1 MTDSAG
7 KIVDSSILTAEARAA
22 LEGVR
27 ALAAHLVVVLH
38 DPDTDDATHERVCR
52 ILIDMGASAV
62 VPLVEAICVDPK
74 RGRDDAAAIL
84 CEIGEAAVEPVIG
97 CLDHRDP
104 EVRATAAF
112 LFTGLHDA
120 LGRAHRPLMRLL
132 DDPDELVRQSAAYAL
147 GALECRSAVPKL
159 IALATRPLQ
168 MPSREVSSEA
178 WAEAYPYDSC
188 AAVDALGQLGDLR
201 AVRPLIFLV
210 ESQGPDGPMYDE
222 TVRALG
228 LLGDVRAAHI
238 VHSAFEDGRSEGA
251 FAEALAAMQGRAA
264 LDDLL
269 ELAGSEEPH
278 VRRAVATDLV
288 RLGSPAAAEAV
299 AALLVDGDEGVRS
312 TAREA
317 LAWTVDEET
326 AEEIIAGL
334 EDRSPEVRA
343 WTTRLLPLTC
353 AWSD

>member
-1 MTDSAG
+1 M
-7 KIVDSSILTAEARAA
+7 
-22 LEGVR
+22 
-27 ALAAHLVVVLH
+27 VVLH

-62 VPLVEAICVDPK
+62 APLVEAICADPK

-84 CEIGEAAVEPVIG
+84 CEIGEAAVEPLIG
-97 CLDHRDP
+97 CFDHHNP
-104 EVRATAAF
+104 EVRATTAF

-120 LGRAHRPLMRLL
+120 LGRAHRALMGLL

-168 MPSREVSSEA
+168 MPPREAGSEA

-222 TVRALG
+222 AVRALG
-228 LLGDVRAAHI
+228 LLGDGARAIFVR
-238 VHSAFEDGRSEGA
+238 SAFEDGRSEGA
-251 FAEALAAMQGRAA
+251 FAEALAALQGRGA

-269 ELAGSEEPH
+269 ELGRSFWGHHPVLSNKLRPDSRNVQQNRTAGCVIIS
-278 VRRAVATDLV
+278 A
-288 RLGSPAAAEAV
+288 LGGMVEV
-299 AALLVDGDEGVRS
+299 G
-312 TAREA
+312 
-317 LAWTVDEET
+317 VDEDFVFCIFT
-326 AEEIIAGL
+326 GDDAGDYVVFGGSDL
-334 EDRSPEVRA
+334 GINRRS
-343 WTTRLLPLTC
+343 
-353 AWSD
+353 